1 MKPIGLKKQ
10 ELILLDYDGIEVR
23 LNEDGWFNATIAS
36 AKFNKRPNDWLFLD
50 STKEYIDALM
60 RFLDFPDRTCLIKT
74 KSGRPSLITRNP
86 GNYGTWFHPKLAV
99 PFARWLDVNFAI
111 WCDIQIDKI
120 VKGTHPHFDWKRV
133 RHEATSSYKVMN
145 AVLQLVRQNNGKPT
159 QFFHYANE
167 AKLVNW
173 AITGEFKP
181 LDRDGLNHEELDL
194 LAKLEE
200 RNAVLV
206 GCGLNREDRK
216 LALSKFATE
225 FKCPIM
231 IESDANAWPI

>member
-1 MKPIGLKKQ
+1 MKALAPMNLVT
-10 ELILLDYDGIEVR
+10 LSYDDNEVSFT
-23 LNEDGWFNATIAS
+23 EDGWFNATIAS

-50 STKEYIDALM
+50 STKEYIEALM
-60 RFLDFPDRTCLIKT
+60 RFLDFTDRTGLIKT

-120 VKGTHPHFDWKRV
+120 VRGTHTHYDWKRT
-133 RHEATSSYKVMN
+133 RHEATSSFKVMS
-145 AVLQLVRQNNGKPT
+145 AVVQLVRQKSGKQT

-167 AKLVNW
+167 AKLINW

-181 LDRDGLNHEELDL
+181 LDRDALSIEELDL

-206 GCGLNREDRK
+206 GCGIDRDARK
-216 LALSKFATE
+216 IVLSKFV
-225 FKCPIM
+225 
-231 IESDANAWPI
+231 SDCKQPVQIAA